1 MKIILILSCLLLISC
16 TQRSRDTYV
25 LNVIKN
31 ATLMKKTDSDYH
43 IIDVDN
49 AVKTSMDS
57 VVLKLDYISYLQ
69 LDSSDLIG
77 EIDKILIYDEKIY
90 ILDAYITEKVFIFD
104 KKGHLLNIIDDKGQ
118 GPNEYT
124 GLSGM
129 SIDYDKK
136 ELCLNDRLAMK
147 KLYFDLNGKFIRK
160 ENSISCFYMNIL
172 DGFTVNQLA
181 YQQSFSKDINY
192 HIVSTLLDSVYCKG
206 FPYEPIQKHYIVSK
220 NAVYNSNNE
229 LLFVPT
235 LSDTVYHI
243 KSFSEYCIRYV
254 IQHNRSIWNKH
265 KEELTYNE
273 INNFIKQDGYTAFGG
288 LFYETSKYIYFTMD
302 RELNDF
308 VAKVYCLYD
317 KDKNQAYELDGKD
330 IKIFNEIVPPNIIAL
345 DGETFVSSFDPYR
358 IKEILSGDEK
368 CLIKNDVLKAI
379 INKSDENSNPV
390 LVFYKLK

>member
-31 ATLMKKTDSDYH
+31 ATLMNKTDFDYH

-57 VVLKLDYISYLQ
+57 VVLKLDSISYVQ

-77 EIDKILIYDEKIY
+77 EIDKVLIYGEKIY

-118 GPNEYT
+118 GPNEYA

-160 ENSISCFYMNIL
+160 ENSISCFYLNIL
-172 DGFTVNQLA
+172 GGFTVNQLA
-181 YQQSFSKDINY
+181 YQQSFSRDINY

-243 KSFSEYCIRYV
+243 KSFSEYSIRYV

-288 LFYETSKYIYFTMD
+288 LFYETSKYIYFSMD
-302 RELNDF
+302 RELNGF
-308 VAKVYCLYD
+308 VAKVYYLYD

-345 DGETFVSSFDPYR
+345 EGETFVSSFDPYR
-358 IKEILSGDEK
+358 IKEILSGDGK
-368 CLIKNDVLKAI
+368 CIIKNDVLKTI

>member
-1 MKIILILSCLLLISC
+1 MKVFLILPCLLLFSC
-16 TQRSRDTYV
+16 VKRSQDTYV
-25 LNVIKN
+25 LKEIANASLIK
-31 ATLMKKTDSDYH
+31 KIDSNYH

-49 AVKTSMDS
+49 AIQVSMDS
-57 VVLKLDYISYLQ
+57 VVYR
-69 LDSSDLIG
+69 LDSITYVPLESSNLIG
-77 EIDKILIYDEKIY
+77 EIDKVLICDSNIY

-104 KKGHLLNIIDDKGQ
+104 KIGHLLNIIDDKGQ

-136 ELCLNDRLAMK
+136 ELCLNDRFTMN

-160 ENSISCFYMNIL
+160 ENGISCFYLNIL
-172 DGFTVNQLA
+172 GGFTVNQLA

-243 KSFSEYCIRYV
+243 KSFSEYSIRYV

-288 LFYETSKYIYFTMD
+288 LFYETSKYIYFSMD
-302 RELNDF
+302 RELNGF
-308 VAKVYCLYD
+308 VAKVYYLYD

-345 DGETFVSSFDPYR
+345 EGETFVSSFDPYR
-358 IKEILSGDEK
+358 IKEILSGDGK
-368 CLIKNDVLKAI
+368 CIIKNDVLKTI